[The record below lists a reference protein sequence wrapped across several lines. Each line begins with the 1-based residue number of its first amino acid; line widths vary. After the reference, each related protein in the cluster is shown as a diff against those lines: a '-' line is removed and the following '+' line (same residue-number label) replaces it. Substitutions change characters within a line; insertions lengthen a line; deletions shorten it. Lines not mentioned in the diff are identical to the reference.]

1 MYLGSVVDT
10 LAVCWCNKHFFAKPL
25 AIVFYMSKTP
35 FCFQKMSLA
44 SKLSGALQGEG
55 CNHSSSA
62 NLSWEGGIRGTCQ
75 RDLSWLVR
83 NPRWILRH
91 SAFLHK
97 KCHIESESVPLGEVN
112 GQLERGEEICQKVAC
127 FRTVLESRM
136 PCFARGCQGQIW
148 KGAFW
153 QAYPWWSVCD
163 PVTFLMGAIE
173 TEHNIE
179 MRGLYP
185 WVMLRNHDKK
195 VNKNTTTSICPHWNS
210 ILIYSDRSGWVWQ
223 REYFEVWGSLP
234 SFESAGLWRLGVLC
248 TSWPLCRG
256 LAGGQGLRR
265 HQCHWKDLKGGNQI
279 QNSNHCRNQRS
290 CKVLQG
296 LAVLLQIGSPPRA
309 QATNIVIGVQ

>member
-1 MYLGSVVDT
+1 
-10 LAVCWCNKHFFAKPL
+10 
-25 AIVFYMSKTP
+25 MSKTP

-83 NPRWILRH
+83 NPRWILRY

-97 KCHIESESVPLGEVN
+97 KMSHWVGISSIGR
-112 GQLERGEEICQKVAC
+112 GQWPAWKGRGDLPEGD
-127 FRTVLESRM
+127 LLSM

-185 WVMLRNHDKK
+185 RVMLRNHDKK
-195 VNKNTTTSICPHWNS
+195 
-210 ILIYSDRSGWVWQ
+210 
-223 REYFEVWGSLP
+223 
-234 SFESAGLWRLGVLC
+234 
-248 TSWPLCRG
+248 
-256 LAGGQGLRR
+256 
-265 HQCHWKDLKGGNQI
+265 
-279 QNSNHCRNQRS
+279 
-290 CKVLQG
+290 
-296 LAVLLQIGSPPRA
+296 
-309 QATNIVIGVQ
+309 